1 MQCLIFAAKMNAM
14 TLMEESV
21 CIRPY
26 SFKQP
31 EGVHIPGERTVYRVM
46 AEIGLN
52 HKPKRKPNAITKAD
66 REASKSNDLI
76 KRDFAA
82 EKPLEKCMTD
92 MTE

>member
-1 MQCLIFAAKMNAM
+1 
-14 TLMEESV
+14 
-21 CIRPY
+21 
-26 SFKQP
+26 
-31 EGVHIPGERTVYRVM
+31 M

-82 EKPLEKCMTD
+82 EKPLEKCMRECPKCHAVHDRDTNASINILKKGLQ
-92 MTE
+92 MQSA